1 MSILSVA
8 EGGEKKVV
16 GRRRRRWRGMMEL
29 MVVVCKTRVKYQPD
43 GRTRM
48 TGQTK
53 VLT

>member
-1 MSILSVA
+1 MSMLVVA
-8 EGGEKKVV
+8 EGGEKEVV
-16 GRRRRRWRGMMEL
+16 GRRRRRWRGVMEL
-29 MVVVCKTRVKYQPD
+29 VVICKTRVKYQPD